1 MKDRDRGM
9 STAVTIY
16 LIVLISLQ
24 IFLMTV
30 ALDGMLA
37 REPGLAWVS
46 AGLSAILFAGSLL
59 FFRWLRDPRRVSRRP
74 LR

>member
-1 MKDRDRGM
+1 MKDRERGM

-16 LIVLISLQ
+16 LIVLLSLQ

-37 REPGLAWVS
+37 REPALAWVS
-46 AGLSAILFAGSLL
+46 AALSAILFAGSLL
-59 FFRWLRDPRRVSRRP
+59 FFRWLRAPR
-74 LR
+74 